1 LKNEMMYLMDSTDL
15 ESSNMRVFA
24 AVPAKTEK
32 GIYQETSKYREN
44 CAEVICMV
52 QDNAITK

>member
-1 LKNEMMYLMDSTDL
+1 
-15 ESSNMRVFA
+15 MRVFA